1 MGRGARC
8 CGLGQADSDLM
19 ELKRS
24 SGKPGTGIAL
34 GGNGCSA
41 DRGAPVRSNGSV
53 LATRGRFEGT
63 PAQRRNDRLT
73 SETNVAVSL

>member
-8 CGLGQADSDLM
+8 CGLGQADSGLM
-19 ELKRS
+19 ELKTF

-41 DRGAPVRSNGSV
+41 DRCAPFCSNGTV
-53 LATRGRFEGT
+53 LGARVRFEGT

-73 SETNVAVSL
+73 SEARVAVSL